1 MTRIHNYIAGEMV
14 LPVSGRYL
22 DNVDPAIGAVY
33 SQVPDS
39 DAADLDSA
47 LEAAKTAF
55 PAWRDLPAADRS
67 AYLHRIA
74 DLIDERC
81 EAFAR
86 AESIDSGKP
95 ITLART
101 LDIPRSSANLRFFA
115 AAGTQ
120 FFSEAHPMADG
131 AINYTLRQPHGVVGC
146 ISPWNLPLYLLTW
159 KIAPALAAGN
169 CVIAK
174 PSELT
179 PMTASM
185 LAELC
190 VEVGLPGGVLSV
202 LHGAGPRIGQALVE
216 HPDVPAVSFTGGTVT
231 GRTVAATA
239 APMFKKYSLELGGKN
254 PNIVFEDCD
263 WDAMMANTVRAAFAN
278 QGQICLCGSRVLVQS
293 TIYDRFKNEF
303 VERARGLTIGDPLD
317 GNTQQGAV
325 VSHAH
330 LDKVI
335 GCIDQAV
342 EDGGTVLCGGKR
354 ATSSSPRCADGWFV
368 EPTVIE
374 GLGTTCRT
382 NQQEIFGPVA
392 TLIPF
397 HDEADAI
404 AKAND
409 TTYGLAASVWS
420 QDVSRCHRVAA
431 RLESGVVWV
440 NCWMIRDLRT
450 PIGGFK
456 QSGVGREGGLEAM
469 RFFTEPKNVCIGVA
483 RE

>member
-1 MTRIHNYIAGEMV
+1 MSLSNYIAGELV
-14 LPVSGRYL
+14 PPVSEIYL
-22 DNVDPAIGAVY
+22 DNFEPATGAVC

-39 DAADLDSA
+39 GAADLDSA
-47 LEAAKTAF
+47 VAAAKDAF
-55 PAWRDLPAADRS
+55 PQWSRLSAAER
-67 AYLHRIA
+67 AAFLFRIA
-74 DLIDERC
+74 DLIDERR

-86 AESIDSGKP
+86 AESIDTGKP
-95 ITLART
+95 IVLARG
-101 LDIPRSSANLRFFA
+101 LDIPRSSVNLRFFA

-120 FFSEAHPMADG
+120 FSTEAHSMADG
-131 AINYTLRQPHGVVGC
+131 AINYTLRQPHGVVAC

-179 PMTASM
+179 PTTATM
-185 LAELC
+185 LAGLC
-190 VEVGLPGGVLSV
+190 VEAGLPPGVLSI
-202 LHGAGPRIGQALVE
+202 LHGSGSGIGQALVE

-231 GRTVAATA
+231 GRAVAATA
-239 APMFKKYSLELGGKN
+239 APMFKKIALELGGKN
-254 PNIVFEDCD
+254 PNIIFADCD

-278 QGQICLCGSRVLVQS
+278 QGQICLCGSRVLVQAEV
-293 TIYDRFKNEF
+293 YARFRAEF
-303 VERARGLTIGDPLD
+303 VERARSLTLGDPLD
-317 GNTQQGAV
+317 DGTQQGAV
-325 VSHAH
+325 VSRAH
-330 LDKVI
+330 LDKVL
-335 GCIDQAV
+335 GCIELATQ
-342 EDGGTVLCGGKR
+342 EGGTVLCGGRR
-354 ATSSSPRCADGWFV
+354 ATVEAPRCADGWFM

-374 GLGTTCRT
+374 GLGTSCRT

-397 HDEADAI
+397 DDEDDAI

-450 PIGGFK
+450 PIGGVK

-469 RFFTEPKNVCIGVA
+469 RFFTEPKNVCIGA
-483 RE
+483 GRG